1 MNTKWPR
8 ITERDKEVLS
18 SVNLHELSDEG
29 LSCILSM
36 IQDTGRIKI
45 IQWYLY
51 DHLFDEEDTVTYDKF
66 VNADL
71 SCDLPYMVDS
81 AEIKALIYEIVGDN
95 EMVISIDS

>member
-1 MNTKWPR
+1 
-8 ITERDKEVLS
+8 
-18 SVNLHELSDEG
+18 
-29 LSCILSM
+29 M

-51 DHLFDEEDTVTYDKF
+51 DHLFNEEDTVTYDKF

-71 SCDLPYMVDS
+71 SNDLPYMVDS

>member
-1 MNTKWPR
+1 
-8 ITERDKEVLS
+8 
-18 SVNLHELSDEG
+18 
-29 LSCILSM
+29 M

-51 DHLFDEEDTVTYDKF
+51 NQLFNEEDTVTYDNF

-71 SCDLPYMVDS
+71 SSDLPYMVDS